1 MTNDN
6 INHNN
11 ITMNNHTTSHS
22 NMSSSSA
29 TSTPQASATSSFIPS
44 TRWLSLSNKL
54 SNLSLSASWSGHG
67 FPGLSRSSPFYPSV
81 TNPSSVKSIF
91 YDSSP
96 GTSNTGGFIDIFKI
110 SPEDIAGQLTL
121 IDLPIFQS
129 ISEDE
134 FLSIG
139 WNTARKS
146 ILSPNIVSLTRRF
159 NQISFWVIEEVLLSS
174 VNRRFSSGR
183 LGDNNEIFVTEKDTS
198 KSSTATPFVPFTES
212 GSNNGDPS
220 STNISQH
227 NTYCLLSQSVN
238 VGERGSPKHLKWH
251 STSSSLQSSPL
262 SASHNYS
269 NGQNGNQHQ
278 QSTLDSEAKLR
289 SDIISHFVKVAK
301 KLYDLHNLHS
311 CYAIVSALT
320 STPIYRLSKTW
331 ALVSKKDKAILDKLT
346 ALFADESNF
355 ENLRAH
361 LAKTDP
367 PCIPYLGMFLRDLV
381 YVDIAHPAPK
391 TTVASSITMSVTS
404 FPASNGIVN
413 GNRDTRSTTATL
425 GMSSRMNKM
434 NAILNNITKYQK
446 SSVYHIERIPAL
458 SEYLSSVR
466 YIEELQKFLEEDN
479 FKLSLRLE
487 PPTPS
492 LPDKEKEQLTR
503 STSSYQSV
511 GSKSTFY
518 VPSAAEELAR
528 TSSLPETTIADKAT
542 HGTNGCNNSYH
553 PLQQLET
560 SVNNTST
567 NTEVTADT
575 QEQQLTKPPF
585 VPGHRK
591 TRSLGS
597 QALLQAVGIDLS
609 KPIGHSSPR
618 RGLFGANKPFSLLR
632 EDKKVY
638 PSKMNNLS
646 SSDNGPQ
653 HPMTFCHH
661 QRRNLIDDSVIEEV
675 PGESEW
681 ERSSRSSKASSM
693 VDDGHSISSY
703 SPTPSSRS
711 STRYRDSTKGE
722 EDRVSCKSTGN
733 MNHNLPSHNRQHHKH
748 ATKWN
753 TNDSYKQATTGTDI
767 LTSSME
773 SNDEVSEE
781 KLPSITEAGDHEKQT
796 KVSQLS
802 PYPCSQG
809 QANRTNGIT
818 SSEDRIRISKEDFP
832 DNHQDSLD
840 GKLPPSFEGYV
851 RRKTLIKEGQK
862 PAFACWIRYW
872 ISLRGSALVYYP
884 SRAMKGTSRDR
895 FRETHSKTLNVSE
908 WTAQISVTDAD
919 SFTLSSDR
927 GQSNS
932 SRKTVYLFRCSSE
945 EEATMWCKHVSKTN
959 SNVDKKNRRS
969 KCDGGLGNGVALTV
983 SRKVIDDDSKDE
995 ESIKH
1000 SHRRQMSY
1008 LQPPQYSLV

>member
-1 MTNDN
+1 
-6 INHNN
+6 
-11 ITMNNHTTSHS
+11 
-22 NMSSSSA
+22 
-29 TSTPQASATSSFIPS
+29 
-44 TRWLSLSNKL
+44 
-54 SNLSLSASWSGHG
+54 
-67 FPGLSRSSPFYPSV
+67 
-81 TNPSSVKSIF
+81 
-91 YDSSP
+91 
-96 GTSNTGGFIDIFKI
+96 
-110 SPEDIAGQLTL
+110 
-121 IDLPIFQS
+121 
-129 ISEDE
+129 
-134 FLSIG
+134 
-139 WNTARKS
+139 
-146 ILSPNIVSLTRRF
+146 LTRRF

-174 VNRRFSSGR
+174 VNRRFSSGG
-183 LGDNNEIFVTEKDTS
+183 LGDNNDFFVIEKDTS
-198 KSSTATPFVPFTES
+198 KSSTTTPFVPVTES
-212 GSNNGDPS
+212 GANNGDPS
-220 STNISQH
+220 STNNSQH

-238 VGERGSPKHLKWH
+238 VGERGSPKNLKWH
-251 STSSSLQSSPL
+251 SASSSLQSSPL

-269 NGQNGNQHQ
+269 NGQNQHQ

-301 KLYDLHNLHS
+301 KLHDLNNLHS

-361 LAKTDP
+361 LGKTDP

-391 TTVASSITMSVTS
+391 MTAGSSATMSVTTL
-404 FPASNGIVN
+404 PARDGIVN

-492 LPDKEKEQLTR
+492 LLDKEKEHLTR

-518 VPSAAEELAR
+518 VPSAAEEVAR
-528 TSSLPETTIADKAT
+528 TSSLPETTNADKAT
-542 HGTNGCNNSYH
+542 HATNGCNNSYH
-553 PLQQLET
+553 PQQLET

-567 NTEVTADT
+567 NTEVTAD
-575 QEQQLTKPPF
+575 EQQPIKPPF

-646 SSDNGPQ
+646 SSDNCSQ
-653 HPMTFCHH
+653 QPMTFYHH

-703 SPTPSSRS
+703 SPTPSARS
-711 STRYRDSTKGE
+711 STRYRDSAKGE
-722 EDRVSCKSTGN
+722 EDRVSCKSGN
-733 MNHNLPSHNRQHHKH
+733 MNHSLPSHNRQHHNH

-753 TNDSYKQATTGTDI
+753 TNDSYKQATTGTGI

-773 SNDEVSEE
+773 SNDREVSEE
-781 KLPSITEAGDHEKQT
+781 KLPSITETGDHEKQT
-796 KVSQLS
+796 SVSQLP

-809 QANRTNGIT
+809 QENGTNGIT
-818 SSEDRIRISKEDFP
+818 SSEDRIRISKEDFA
-832 DNHQDSLD
+832 DNDRDSFD
-840 GKLPPSFEGYV
+840 GKLPPPSFEGYV
-851 RRKTLIKEGQK
+851 RRKTLVKEGQK

-872 ISLRGSALVYYP
+872 ISLRGSTLVYYP

-895 FRETHSKTLNVSE
+895 FRQTHSKTLNVSE

-945 EEATMWCKHVSKTN
+945 EEAKMWCKHVSKTN
-959 SNVDKKNRRS
+959 SNADKKNRRS
-969 KCDGGLGNGVALTV
+969 KYDGGLGNGVASTV
-983 SRKVIDDDSKDE
+983 SRKIIDDDSKDE

-1000 SHRRQMSY
+1000 SQRRQISS